1 MASNRRARAGRA
13 HAKRGSAAKKQ
24 HPAQREMRGLR
35 NRAPHTTN
43 GFFARFAT
51 ATSHLAGRPIAF
63 FSAVAI
69 VVLWAVSGP
78 LFGFSDTWQLVINT
92 STTIVTFLMVFLIQ
106 HTQNRDTLAA
116 QLKLG
121 EIIFVLQDAENRLAT
136 AEDLSDQD
144 LEELHQVFRQRAEQ
158 ALDTLEQRRAGRAA

>member
-24 HPAQREMRGLR
+24 HPAQREMRGPR

-158 ALDTLEQRRAGRAA
+158 ALDTLEQRRAGRAV